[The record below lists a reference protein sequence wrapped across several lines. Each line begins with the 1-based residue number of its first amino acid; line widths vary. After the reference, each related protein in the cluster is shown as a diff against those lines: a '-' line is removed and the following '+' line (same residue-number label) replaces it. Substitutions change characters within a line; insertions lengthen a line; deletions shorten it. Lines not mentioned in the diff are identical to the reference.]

1 VTNVPIYVALIS
13 GGAGAI
19 GAALPQVFT
28 VLGDSRQASRDR
40 KERGVNA
47 KQQAYVDLLGAAA
60 DLRTRVANTAMYGG
74 EILARLAEIRSST
87 ADVQVKAAKVSFL
100 EIKLT
105 QSAGSLAKAAADLA
119 AEAIAKTDMSTSVM
133 TAPSFTAYDT
143 AVEKFKSEAIANGV
157 T

>member
-1 VTNVPIYVALIS
+1 
-13 GGAGAI
+13 
-19 GAALPQVFT
+19 

-74 EILARLAEIRSST
+74 DILARLAEIRSST

-100 EIKLT
+100 EIKLI

-119 AEAIAKTDMSTSVM
+119 AEAIAKTDMSTGVM
-133 TAPSFTAYDT
+133 TAPSFTAFDT